1 MGILNLLKKNII
13 NRTSKSITNFSKDA
27 FGNEVS
33 RKNLIARKQ
42 NLIFLYYVIKV
53 AMADGKSDQGEA
65 NFLAS
70 ITEIKNKEDGTVFS
84 ANEIGSFYKQT
95 SKKQRISLLRSFS
108 ENLKHE
114 FLEALVHMAMADGD
128 LDKSESDIIV
138 DLFFD
143 LYPDISQT
151 QVKEKYMS
159 LLNSWQETC
168 DKTIGDTDELGF
180 FTNAQKG
187 AITQVLLA
195 LSGVDDHDD
204 SSEVDI
210 LLEILNEIDWSLDQH
225 QKYNNENFHLEILPM
240 NEAQKKYLSRAI
252 ILIVFADG
260 VLVDDE
266 QMMINVLIP
275 ILKLDKEFI
284 DGLIDEMQGS
294 QKIENPQDNN
304 TTYKDESKSQ
314 ILDDNDISVRIDNS
328 LKLMQDKIDA
338 FEDDEDLNYWYE
350 IVKKDVNYYE
360 SVGQNRKMLNLN
372 REQDYLTWLF
382 GHDEEYE
389 EKMGGDSKENKITFI
404 KMRII
409 AFGAILEF
417 LEEHYNTITSFKG
430 YDSLD
435 TSDQKYP
442 IEEQIGYCRAR
453 LYGSIKFALRHQI
466 SKEEIKKWYKGFDEN
481 EDLYHGLNYTTLYSE
496 EQKKEF
502 IEKLKSPTFNTD
514 RYAPAEVVDKTI
526 NDLESSLEKVSLIS
540 CDKCGKENVPEAK
553 FCGGCGIK
561 IEEKE
566 EEIKVSLLSCDI
578 CGKENIPEAKFCG
591 GCGTKIEEKS
601 EIINSDYIKEDTNI
615 NPITEIRQKLEAENK
630 LSYDPIDIIIE
641 ELTEKATILV
651 NTIDKLYEEE
661 YTFVKSIREKVKKG
675 ILKNDEILDK
685 YILDEYKEYNLK
697 ERISKAS
704 KFKELTNL
712 IGGFLNELP
721 DPPLLDLEYFDQ
733 DHSLAGRCNLLLID
747 PKYLMS
753 ILLRENKE

>member
-195 LSGVDDHDD
+195 LSGADDHDD